1 MSPKKRQKKITKPAT
16 ASMNI
21 ELNTQV
27 LSDLEE
33 KDKDQNLHV
42 DVDVDVEVGF
52 HDYNQSLID
61 KTIMHDQDEEYEMSV
76 IMDIIKMQE
85 KEEHEKREK
94 EKQEKQDQ
102 EKILKI
108 SIEKRDHNIKEILRK
123 LKFLANTQSCFEK
136 KLVSILE
143 NIMGT
148 QDLHIT
154 IHDNDLYLEIQSY
167 LGLNNNKGTIR
178 LHDEVKEYANKMFI
192 LECNFI

>member
-16 ASMNI
+16 TSTNI

-27 LSDLEE
+27 FPDLEE
-33 KDKDQNLHV
+33 KAQNV
-42 DVDVDVEVGF
+42 DVDVDAEF
-52 HDYNQSLID
+52 HDYNHSLID

-123 LKFLANTQSCFEK
+123 LKFLANTQNCFEK

-167 LGLNNNKGTIR
+167 LGLNKNKGTIR
-178 LHDEVKEYANKMFI
+178 LHDEVKEYANKMFM
-192 LECNFI
+192 LACNFT